1 MTYKSLSIDYETR
14 SLLDLRAVGLYV
26 YASHWSTDVLCMAYS
41 FDGAPAKLWTP
52 TEKFPQ
58 EMLDYISAGG
68 LIRAFNSQFERVI
81 TQYVMHRYGV
91 PNVPIPQWRCT
102 MTRVLAMSL
111 PGSLEESSKALGI
124 AAGKDTEGRKVMLK
138 TCKPRKVHCGCKGL
152 IDDCREC
159 GGDPEIVWWDE
170 PELLEKLY
178 AYCVQDVSVEQEVEK
193 RTLDLRPEELQL
205 WFLDQAINS
214 TGVYIDKVLC
224 DAALKVVEDTMK
236 ALNVEL
242 KSIAGCETMEVSQLA
257 KWVSFQL
264 NRPVASLNKEAIL
277 TMLSSLDLPD
287 NVRRALELRQE
298 AGKTSTAKV
307 SKMLEMRGEG
317 GRMRGNLQFHGAGT
331 GRWAARGAQLQNLPR
346 PKIKDVNGAIK
357 TIIETKDYKW
367 VDFMYGPPLGVV
379 SDCIRGMIG
388 CEPGKVMLSADF
400 SNIEGRVLA
409 WLAGQ
414 HNKLEAFRAFDAGT
428 GPDLYLVAAS
438 GIFGCSIDDAME
450 FRQIGKVAELSLGYQ
465 GGPNAFAKMAGNYGL
480 HIGKHYDI
488 VWENAQ
494 AEHKESALI
503 GYDLRGKKADMTR
516 EAWLAAEVI
525 KVAFRAFNDK
535 IQKYWYLLEEAATL
549 AVQQPGSLQKVVGQD
564 MPEISYKVSG
574 SFLFCRVPSGRT
586 ICYPYPTIKPQKT
599 DWGTVRQVVVYKCV
613 DAVTR
618 KWGDKH
624 FYGGL
629 AAENITQA
637 VARDIMAEAMVRL
650 DEGCYDIVNTVH
662 DEIICEMPK
671 GSVNLECFIKL
682 MEEAPAW
689 AKGCP
694 IAASGWM
701 GERYRK

>member
-1 MTYKSLSIDYETR
+1 MTRCHIDYETR
-14 SLLDLRAVGLYV
+14 SKVDLRKTGLYV
-26 YASHWSTDVLCMAYS
+26 YAQHPSTEVLCMAYA
-41 FDGAPAKLWTP
+41 FDDEEPHLWTP
-52 TEKFPQ
+52 ANAFP
-58 EMLDYISAGG
+58 MRLMAHIIGG
-68 LIRAFNSQFERVI
+68 GICVAHNSQFERVI
-81 TQYVMHRYGV
+81 TKYVMKQYYM
-91 PNVPIPQWRCT
+91 PEVPIEQWRCT
-102 MTRVLAMSL
+102 MVMAYAMSL
-111 PGSLEESSKALGI
+111 PGSLEEAAKALGLNL
-124 AAGKDTEGRKVMLK
+124 GKDLEGRKLMLK
-138 TCKPRKVHCGCKGL
+138 MCKPRKVLCSCKG
-152 IDDCREC
+152 DDDNCIVC
-159 GGDPEIVWWDE
+159 GGNPEVTWWDDA
-170 PELLEKLY
+170 ELHKRLGE
-178 AYCVQDVSVEQEVEK
+178 YCKQDVKVEREIEK
-193 RTLDLRPEELQL
+193 RVLQLRDSELKL
-205 WFLDQAINS
+205 WFLDQQIND
-214 TGVYIDKVLC
+214 TGVYIDKRLC

-236 ALNVEL
+236 ALNAEL
-242 KSIAGCETMEVSQLA
+242 KAIAGCETMEVSQLA
-257 KWVSFQL
+257 KWVGSQL
-264 NRPVASLNKEAIL
+264 NRPVPSLNKEAIL
-277 TMLSSLDLPD
+277 TMLSSLELPD

-357 TIIETKDYKW
+357 LIIDTKDYKW
-367 VDFMYGPPLGVV
+367 VDLMYGQPLGVV

-414 HNKLEAFRAFDAGT
+414 HNKLDAFRAFDAGT
-428 GPDLYLVAAS
+428 GPDLYLVAAA
-438 GIFGCSIDDAME
+438 GIFGCSIEDAME

-488 VWENAQ
+488 VWENAH
-494 AEHKESALI
+494 AEHKHTALT
-503 GYDLRGKKADMTR
+503 GYELRGKAADMTR

-535 IQKYWYLLEEAATL
+535 IQKYWYLLEEAATR
-549 AVQQPGSLQKVVGQD
+549 AVQNPGSLQKVVGQN

-574 SFLFCRVPSGRT
+574 SFLFCRLPSGRT

-613 DAVTR
+613 DAITR

-637 VARDIMAEAMVRL
+637 VARDVMAEAMVRL
-650 DEGCYDIVNTVH
+650 DEGYYDIVNTVH

-682 MEEAPAW
+682 MEESPAW
-689 AKGCP
+689 ATGCP

-701 GERYRK
+701 GERYKK

>member
-1 MTYKSLSIDYETR
+1 MKTCHLDLETR
-14 SLLDLRAVGLYV
+14 SKIDLRKVGLYV
-26 YASHWSTDVLCMAYS
+26 YASHQSTEVLCMAYA
-41 FDGAPAKLWTP
+41 FDDEEPKLWTP
-52 TEKFPQ
+52 AEPIPS
-58 EMLDYISAGG
+58 ELVAHISAGG
-68 LIRAFNSQFERVI
+68 ICAAHNSYFERLLIREKLVKFGLPE
-81 TQYVMHRYGV
+81 
-91 PNVPIPQWRCT
+91 VPIEQWRCT
-102 MTRVLAMSL
+102 MVQSYALSL
-111 PGSLEESSKALGI
+111 PGSLEDSAKALGI
-124 AAGKDTEGRKVMLK
+124 DVGKDLEGRKLMLK
-138 TCKPRKVHCGCKGL
+138 MCKPRKMLCVCKG
-152 IDDCREC
+152 DDEACVIC
-159 GGDPEIVWWDE
+159 GGNPEVTWWDDPEMHKR
-170 PELLEKLY
+170 LGR
-178 AYCVQDVSVEQEVEK
+178 YCIQDVKVEREIDK
-193 RTLDLRPEELQL
+193 RTLKLRPEELQL
-205 WFLDQAINS
+205 WFLDARIND
-214 TGVYIDKVLC
+214 TGVYIDKTLC

-236 ALNVEL
+236 ALNAEL
-242 KSIAGCETMEVSQLA
+242 KIIAACETMEVSQLA
-257 KWVSFQL
+257 KWVASQL
-264 NRPVASLNKEAIL
+264 NRPVPSLNKEAIL
-277 TMLSSLDLPD
+277 AMLSSLDLPD

-298 AGKTSTAKV
+298 AGKTSTSKV

-317 GRMRGNLQFHGAGT
+317 GRMRGNLQFHGAST

-357 TIIETKDYKW
+357 LIIDTKDYKW
-367 VDFMYGPPLGVV
+367 VDLMYGQPLGVV

-388 CEPGKVMLSADF
+388 CAPGKVMLSADF

-414 HNKLEAFRAFDAGT
+414 HNKLDAFRAFDAKT

-438 GIFGCSIDDAME
+438 GIFGCSIDEAVE

-494 AEHKESALI
+494 TEHKETALT

-535 IQKYWYLLEEAATL
+535 IQKYWYLLEEAATR
-549 AVQQPGSLQKVVGQD
+549 AVQQPGPLQKVVGQD

-574 SFLFCRVPSGRT
+574 SFLFCRLPSGRT

-599 DWGTVRQVVVYKCV
+599 DWGTTRHVVVYKCV
-613 DAVTR
+613 DAITR

-637 VARDIMAEAMVRL
+637 VARDVMAEAMTRL
-650 DEGCYDIVNTVH
+650 HDLNYTIVNTVH
-662 DEIICEMPK
+662 DEIIVEE
-671 GSVNLECFIKL
+671 GIGASLDLFLRV

-694 IAASGWM
+694 IAASGWL
-701 GERYRK
+701 GERYKK